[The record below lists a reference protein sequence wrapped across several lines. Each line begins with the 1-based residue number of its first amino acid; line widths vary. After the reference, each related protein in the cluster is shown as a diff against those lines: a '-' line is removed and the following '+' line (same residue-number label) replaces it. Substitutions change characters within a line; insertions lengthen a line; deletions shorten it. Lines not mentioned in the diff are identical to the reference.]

1 MISTSPFAKLPVALL
16 ESQASHGATRTYAV
30 LSLLPKQEGNQIWM
44 SQNYVAKQLKC
55 STRQLRNYLK
65 ELFSL
70 GFLEQTEQ
78 KRGLHRVYK
87 LLGCEESG
95 NSCPPIKLN
104 SNYKFNSNSNCR
116 NPASVSQELIKQHG
130 TEWSKAFT
138 CFDGKEG
145 RPTLAHKVEEAVK
158 RFQYGN
164 LLSYVRYYLSQG
176 AKWLVQATAKLYG
189 AIVTEQPIKSLSEL
203 QQARQE
209 AEKKRK
215 AYENRFMPKDKVEV
229 SKEDQAFIREGFA
242 KLRTKMGLTAPS
254 ILRAPLRG
262 NGAIA
267 QPEEVAGDRRWA
279 GCLTDFYESS
289 IRQGEHAGITQ
300 W

>member
-65 ELFSL
+65 ELITL

-78 KRGLHRVYK
+78 KRGTHRIYR
-87 LLGCEESG
+87 LLGCEEVKKSG
-95 NSCPPIKLN
+95 NICPPIKLN
-104 SNYKFNSNSNCR
+104 LNYKFNSNCR
-116 NPASVSQELIKQHG
+116 NPASVSQELIRQHG

-176 AKWLVQATAKLYG
+176 AKWLVHATAKIYG
-189 AIVTEQPIKSLSEL
+189 AVVTEEPIKSLSEFR
-203 QQARQE
+203 QARQE
-209 AEKKRK
+209 AENKRK
-215 AYENRFMPKDKVEV
+215 AYENRFMPKDKVEIP
-229 SKEDQAFIREGFA
+229 EADQAFIREGFA
-242 KLRTKMGLTAPS
+242 RLRIKMGF
-254 ILRAPLRG
+254 G
-262 NGAIA
+262 GMGA
-267 QPEEVAGDRRWA
+267 
-279 GCLTDFYESS
+279 
-289 IRQGEHAGITQ
+289 
-300 W
+300 